1 MKIVESDRSTWAP
14 FMEYLGF
21 PYADA
26 ACICIARVDG
36 ENRILITS
44 VVSFD
49 TDTLTVIRTP
59 YPDFVEKMETY
70 SELYVYI
77 YARDMPHELLGVVH
91 LTPGKVTKVDSPI
104 TLA

>member
-1 MKIVESDRSTWAP
+1 MKIVESDSSTWAP

-21 PYADA
+21 PYADP

-36 ENRILITS
+36 DYRICITA

-49 TDTLTVIRTP
+49 AANLTVTRTP
-59 YPDFVEKMETY
+59 YPDFVETVETY

-91 LTPGKVTKVDSPI
+91 LTPGKVTKVDSSTP
-104 TLA
+104 LA